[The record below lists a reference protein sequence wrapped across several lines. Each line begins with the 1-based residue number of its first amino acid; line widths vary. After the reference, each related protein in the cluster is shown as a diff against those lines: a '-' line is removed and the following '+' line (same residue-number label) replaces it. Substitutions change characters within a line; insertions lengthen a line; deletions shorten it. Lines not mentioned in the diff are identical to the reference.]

1 VTLCYAVGKEIPRQ
15 SQLARFRNIFLNAKN
30 CLTRIFSYLFHG
42 LGIPGVLLFFAYSNV
57 ASQHVPGDF
66 MMSGVRLPGSLQ
78 RGPFMVQPKQAGKV
92 ENQLYIKKIN
102 NNHNDPVRQS

>member
-1 VTLCYAVGKEIPRQ
+1 MSIKTGFCDLVLCGRERDSPSIPM
-15 SQLARFRNIFLNAKN
+15 ARFRNIFLNAKN
-30 CLTRIFSYLFHG
+30 CLTRIFSYFFHG
-42 LGIPGVLLFFAYSNV
+42 FGIPGVWLFFAYSDV

-92 ENQLYIKKIN
+92 ENQLYIKK
-102 NNHNDPVRQS
+102 Q